1 MKTYND
7 ANIGDKVYIFGNS
20 CNSVEETTVTEKYD
34 CGDHW
39 DLKFSN
45 ECEGYALKNM
55 SSSIISYY
63 GYLVFSDKEA
73 VINYINKCFKTLN
86 KIIYEETK

>member
-1 MKTYND
+1 MKTYD
-7 ANIGDKVYIFGNS
+7 DVNIGDTVYIFGNNY
-20 CNSVEETTVTEKYD
+20 NSIEETTVTEKYD

-63 GYLVFSDKEA
+63 GCLVFSDKEA
-73 VINYINKCFKTLN
+73 VINYINERFKTLN

>member
-7 ANIGDKVYIFGNS
+7 VNIGDIVYIFGKS

-39 DLKFSN
+39 DHKFSN
-45 ECEGYALKNM
+45 ECEG
-55 SSSIISYY
+55 
-63 GYLVFSDKEA
+63 
-73 VINYINKCFKTLN
+73 
-86 KIIYEETK
+86 